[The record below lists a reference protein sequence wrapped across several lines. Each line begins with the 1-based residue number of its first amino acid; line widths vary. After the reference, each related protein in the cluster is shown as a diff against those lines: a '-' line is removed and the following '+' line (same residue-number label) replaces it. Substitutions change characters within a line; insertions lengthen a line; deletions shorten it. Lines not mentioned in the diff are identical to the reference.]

1 MGNFVAGMIAGF
13 LAFSTE
19 GSMLREKV
27 IGNIQNRLKGEQEE
41 TKYGNERMDTVE
53 SLPDGIKSSAGRNN
67 VS

>member
-13 LAFSTE
+13 LAFSAE

-27 IGNIQNRLKGEQEE
+27 MKNIQNRLNGEQEE
-41 TKYGNERMDTVE
+41 TKYGNERVDIVE
-53 SLPDGIKSSAGRNN
+53 SLPDDIKSSAGRSN